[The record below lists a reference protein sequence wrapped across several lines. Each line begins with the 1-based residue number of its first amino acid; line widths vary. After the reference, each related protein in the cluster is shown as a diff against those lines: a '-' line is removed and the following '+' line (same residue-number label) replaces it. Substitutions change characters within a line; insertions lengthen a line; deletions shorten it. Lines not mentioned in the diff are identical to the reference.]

1 MIGEPRT
8 LELDAAFDAFVA
20 EGSARLLRSAVLLC
34 GDRGVAEDLLQATL
48 VRVAEHWRAAR
59 EAPAAYAHRVLVNLL
74 HDRRRGLGRRP
85 VEQPLTDTHV
95 ASGPL
100 GRDHAEFLG
109 ERDALIRALRTLP
122 SRQREVLVLR
132 FYADLS
138 VEETAA
144 AIGVSAGA
152 VKTHTSR
159 ALAHL
164 RGALTEPA
172 AVAAEEE
179 VHRADR

>member
-1 MIGEPRT
+1 
-8 LELDAAFDAFVA
+8 
-20 EGSARLLRSAVLLC
+20 
-34 GDRGVAEDLLQATL
+34 
-48 VRVAEHWRAAR
+48 
-59 EAPAAYAHRVLVNLL
+59 VLVNLL

-100 GRDHAEFLG
+100 GADNAEFLS
-109 ERDALIRALRTLP
+109 ERDALIRALRALP
-122 SRQREVLVLR
+122 ARQREVLVLR

-144 AIGVSAGA
+144 AIGVSTGA

-159 ALAHL
+159 GLARL
-164 RGALTEPA
+164 REALTEGG
-172 AVAAEEE
+172 AVCAEEDE
-179 VHRADR
+179 GVHRADR